1 MAFISGGY
9 SVTYN
14 AATVGQ
20 IANGIRISHEFFKRM
35 ITGDNYAETPQD
47 GVFRGGQMFAEMT
60 LLEYNATGAQLAFWP
75 YSATI
80 FTLGTVGRLDVA
92 SSLAKSLVLTAVA
105 GTPAAAA
112 PATQTH
118 LTTILREGFPVEL
131 LYAPDLREV
140 PLNMSIYPSSSGVF
154 GTQT

>member
-1 MAFISGGY
+1 MSFLAGQY
-9 SVTYN
+9 TVTWN
-14 AATVGQ
+14 AATLGQ
-20 IANGIRISHEFFKRM
+20 IANGIRVSHEFFKRM
-35 ITGDNYAETPQD
+35 ITGDNYAEAPQE
-47 GVFRGGQMFAEMT
+47 GIYRGGQMFAKMT

-80 FTLGTVGRLDVA
+80 FTMGVVGRMDVA
-92 SSLAKSLVLTAVA
+92 GSLAKSLVLTALA

-118 LTTILREGFPVEL
+118 LTSILREGFPVEIL
-131 LYAPDLREV
+131 FAPDLREV
-140 PLNMSIYPSSSGVF
+140 PLEMRIYPNSSGVF

>member
-1 MAFISGGY
+1 MSFISGGY
-9 SVTYN
+9 SVTWN

-35 ITGDNYAETPQD
+35 ITGDAYAETPQD
-47 GVFRGGQMFAEMT
+47 GVYRGGQMFAEMT
-60 LLEYNATGAQLAFWP
+60 LLEYNATSAQLAFWP

-131 LYAPDLREV
+131 LFAPDLREV
-140 PLNMSIYPSSSGVF
+140 PLNMRIYPNSSGVF